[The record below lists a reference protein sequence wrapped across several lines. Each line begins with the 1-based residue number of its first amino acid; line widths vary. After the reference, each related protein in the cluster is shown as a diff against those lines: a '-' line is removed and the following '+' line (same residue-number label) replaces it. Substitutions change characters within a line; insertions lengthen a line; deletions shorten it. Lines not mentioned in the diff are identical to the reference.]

1 MNDSVLN
8 AHPVS
13 PSERIYFKCRGCGVC
28 CRHVRQSVPLES
40 SDVFRITRYL
50 RSKNPEIRSTD
61 DFLVRYAE
69 PALLDESGFFVFFLK
84 VQPSEESCVF
94 LKENQCTIQQVKPKA
109 CRMYPFVAEPMKNG
123 RFRYLVSQEYNHHFK
138 GQKIS
143 VGRWMKQYFYPE
155 EREALFLDFS
165 SAANIAR
172 LMRKVPED
180 RFQQAVSLFCWY
192 RYSDFNLEE
201 SFLEQYKRNLERLQL
216 ELSQLAGEQ

>member
-84 VQPSEESCVF
+84 VQPS
-94 LKENQCTIQQVKPKA
+94 
-109 CRMYPFVAEPMKNG
+109 
-123 RFRYLVSQEYNHHFK
+123 
-138 GQKIS
+138 
-143 VGRWMKQYFYPE
+143 
-155 EREALFLDFS
+155 
-165 SAANIAR
+165 
-172 LMRKVPED
+172 
-180 RFQQAVSLFCWY
+180 
-192 RYSDFNLEE
+192 
-201 SFLEQYKRNLERLQL
+201 
-216 ELSQLAGEQ
+216 